1 MGDPLSRSQE
11 RGPRCQTNVGVK
23 DTDTNDNFVYTPVW
37 NNYFRILEI
46 TSVKPQ
52 FNARLEKYSL
62 LAPPEYHAISY
73 SWQGTA
79 LLRAIFPLASRG

>member
-1 MGDPLSRSQE
+1 
-11 RGPRCQTNVGVK
+11 VGVK

-37 NNYFRILEI
+37 NYYFRILEI